1 MVTKVLVIGGGPAGS
16 TAAAL
21 LARAGLSVTLLE
33 KENFP
38 RYHIGESIASS
49 CRTIVDF
56 VGALDEVDARGYT
69 EKNGVLLRWGRE
81 DWAID
86 WSEIFGPGV
95 RSWQVDRDDFDQVL
109 LTNAAKQ
116 GARVVE
122 GAEVKRVV
130 FEGDRAVA
138 AEWSESHTGEL
149 RTSHFDFVVDASG
162 RTGLIPARHFK
173 HRRANEAFRNVAIW
187 GYWQGG
193 ALLPSSPKGGINV
206 ISAPDGWYWVIPL
219 RDNRYSVGFVCHQ
232 TRFLERRSG
241 HASLEAML
249 ASLVEESPSVRGL
262 LANGTYQPG
271 VRVEQDF
278 SYVADSFCGPGYF
291 AAGDSACFLDP
302 LLSTGVHLAL
312 YSGMLSAAAILAT
325 VNGDVD
331 EEQARAFYETLYR
344 NAFERLFTLVAAVY
358 QQQAGKD
365 NYFALADRLVGEH
378 AETDYEKVD
387 GARAFAQLI
396 TGLADMGDAVAG
408 RAPEPR
414 MPDDDA
420 DNSVDRLFVAAEQAR
435 RMAETHTPKS
445 PVSEAL
451 NRLDGHELFDPD
463 TGLYLMTS
471 PRLGIGR
478 SRPVEPVTR
487 TSPPP
492 PPRNHGEEPS
502 T

>member
-56 VGALDEVDARGYT
+56 IGALDEVDARGYT

-95 RSWQVDRDDFDQVL
+95 RSWQVDRDDFDHVL

-116 GARVVE
+116 GAQVIE

-130 FEGDRAVA
+130 FDGDRAVA
-138 AEWSESHTGEL
+138 ADWAESHTG
-149 RTSHFDFVVDASG
+149 RRHTTGFDFVVDASG
-162 RTGLIPARHFK
+162 RAGLIPARHFK
-173 HRRANEAFRNVAIW
+173 HRRANETFKNVAIW

-193 ALLPSSPKGGINV
+193 SLLPSSPKGGINV
-206 ISAPDGWYWVIPL
+206 ISSPDGWYWVIPL
-219 RDNRYSVGFVCHQ
+219 RDDRYSVGFVCHR
-232 TRFLERRSG
+232 TRFLERRSE

-249 ASLVEESPSVRGL
+249 ASLVEESPSVSGL

-325 VNGDVD
+325 VNGDV
-331 EEQARAFYETLYR
+331 EEDQARAFYETLYR

-365 NYFALADRLVGEH
+365 NYFALADRLVGDR
-378 AETDYEKVD
+378 AETEYEKVD

-396 TGLADMGDAVAG
+396 AGLADMGDAVAG
-408 RAPEPR
+408 RTPEPR
-414 MPDDDA
+414 MPDEGE
-420 DNSVDRLFVAAEQAR
+420 DNSVGRLFIAAEQAR
-435 RMAETHTPKS
+435 RMAEAGAPKS

-451 NRLDGHELFDPD
+451 NRLDGHELFDPE

-478 SRPVEPVTR
+478 SRPVEPAIR
-487 TSPPP
+487 TSNPPLSP
-492 PPRNHGEEPS
+492 ADVEEP
-502 T
+502 